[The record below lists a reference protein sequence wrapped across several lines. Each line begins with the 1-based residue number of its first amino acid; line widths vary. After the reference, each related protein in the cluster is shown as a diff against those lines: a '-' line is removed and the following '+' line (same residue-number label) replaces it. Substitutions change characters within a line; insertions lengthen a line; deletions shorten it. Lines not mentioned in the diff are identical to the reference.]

1 MTDENVVGHTSPIH
15 LSKIVSNTQPSAT
28 HAAPRMRRARKESK
42 RQKNT
47 IDDLAHRF
55 ENSSIA
61 LRDLMKE
68 ICNI

>member
-1 MTDENVVGHTSPIH
+1 
-15 LSKIVSNTQPSAT
+15 VSNTQPSAT

-61 LRDLMKE
+61 IRDLMKE